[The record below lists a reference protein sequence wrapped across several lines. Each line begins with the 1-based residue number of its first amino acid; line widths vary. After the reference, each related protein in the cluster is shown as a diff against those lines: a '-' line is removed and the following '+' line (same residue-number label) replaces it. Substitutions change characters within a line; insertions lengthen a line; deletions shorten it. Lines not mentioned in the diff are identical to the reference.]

1 MKEVFA
7 AWPQAASPFF
17 LILNI
22 IVSIASRVLQS
33 SQEKLKK
40 HFSCSFFWEG
50 DEVLRGGGEC
60 VLKNSMLG

>member
-1 MKEVFA
+1 MRLCCLAPSSK
-7 AWPQAASPFF
+7 SIFF
-17 LILNI
+17 LNI

-50 DEVLRGGGEC
+50 DEVLGGGGGC